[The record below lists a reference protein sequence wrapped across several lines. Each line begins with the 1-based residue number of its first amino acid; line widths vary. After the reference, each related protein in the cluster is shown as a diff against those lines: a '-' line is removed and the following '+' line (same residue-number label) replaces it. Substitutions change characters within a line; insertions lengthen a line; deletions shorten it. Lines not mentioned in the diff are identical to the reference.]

1 MFILLNDISEQ
12 NSLYRSQQQMGKKP
26 PAAEGKYIYLYIL
39 NVRIKQKTATGI
51 NVNILMEKAS
61 KNKLI
66 RKK

>member
-1 MFILLNDISEQ
+1 
-12 NSLYRSQQQMGKKP
+12 MGKKP